1 MYYDNLIQ
9 NIVNRTKSGN
19 SYMMNR
25 DKLQDIVGN
34 DWVITARDQMAAYL
48 VDETAPAVRPKPADN
63 VVVVKPA
70 NSQEISAILK
80 LANEN
85 KSPVFIRG
93 GGTGLCGGAIPVVDS
108 TVLSMERLDKVIEVD
123 KDNLM
128 VVVEA
133 GVTLEKMLEAVESA
147 DLFFPPHPGDEG
159 AQVGGLVACNAGGA
173 RAVKYGVI
181 RNYVKGLEV
190 ILPSGEIINIGGKL
204 LKNNQGLDLLHL
216 IIHSEGILGVISKVI
231 FRLYPKVSSTG
242 TMVITYD
249 NRHNA
254 IDSVPVIL
262 RSGVIPLAIEYVDRI
277 VIETSAK
284 YLGMQW
290 PATQGSAYLIVILTG
305 ANDDEVYL
313 QAEQVSDICT
323 EFKATD
329 ILIAERKDEQ
339 ADILKMRSEIYS
351 AMKDE
356 TADILDVTVPP
367 NSVGVIM
374 DRIDNIAKRFN
385 TTIPMYGHAGDGNFH
400 PQLLKDLEDKKTIT
414 EVKREIYKEAI
425 KLGGVITGEHGIGVI
440 RISDLDLC
448 LETKPWEL
456 MKGIKNVFDPN
467 NILNP
472 GVAIL

>member
-1 MYYDNLIQ
+1 M
-9 NIVNRTKSGN
+9 NIE
-19 SYMMNR
+19 
-25 DKLQDIVGN
+25 KLRDIVGN
-34 DWVITARDQMAAYL
+34 GWVITARDQMAAYL

-80 LANEN
+80 LANED
-85 KSPVFIRG
+85 KSPVIIRG
-93 GGTGLCGGAIPVVDS
+93 GGTGLCAGAMPLIDS

-123 KDNLM
+123 RDNLM

-133 GVTLEKMLEAVESA
+133 GVTLEKMLEAVEDA
-147 DLFFPPHPGDEG
+147 GLFFPPHPGDEG

-190 ILPSGEIINIGGKL
+190 ILPTGEIINTGGKL

-216 IIHSEGILGVISKVI
+216 FIHSEGILGVISKVI
-231 FRLYPKVSSTG
+231 FRLYPRVSSSG
-242 TMVITYD
+242 TMVITYN
-249 NRHNA
+249 NRHKA
-254 IDSVPVIL
+254 MESVPRIL
-262 RSGVIPLAIEYVDRI
+262 RSGVMPLAIEYVDRT
-277 VIETSAK
+277 VIETSAE
-284 YLGMQW
+284 YLGMKW
-290 PATQGSAYLIVILTG
+290 PATHGMAYLIVILTG

-323 EFKATD
+323 ECKATD

-339 ADILKMRSEIYS
+339 AAILKMRSEIYS
-351 AMKDE
+351 AMKDK

-367 NSVGVIM
+367 NSVGLIM
-374 DRIDNIAKRFN
+374 DKIDDIANRFN

-400 PQLLKDLEDKKTIT
+400 PHLMNDLLDKGNVR

-425 KLGGVITGEHGIGVI
+425 NLGGVITGEHGIGAI
-440 RISDLDLC
+440 RVSELDLC
-448 LETKPWEL
+448 LEAKPWEL
-456 MKGIKNVFDPN
+456 MKGIKSVFDPN